1 MSLKIEN
8 KPFSESML
16 LSAKVGKNGDSG
28 GSDFGSMLKHAE
40 VKQSEAASELEK
52 YMKMTPAQRM
62 AAAILKSMGISQA
75 EFDAMP
81 PEQQAAIT
89 AQIAAIMKQQMQDQM
104 ENQSA
109 NKGVAS
115 L

>member
-1 MSLKIEN
+1 MGLKIEA

-52 YMKMTPAQRM
+52 YIKMTPAQRM
-62 AAAILKSMGISQA
+62 AAAILKSMGITQ
-75 EFDAMP
+75 EQFDAMSAD
-81 PEQQAAIT
+81 QKAAIT
-89 AQIAAIMKQQMQDQM
+89 AQIAAIMKQQMEDQM
-104 ENQSA
+104 AGKQQ
-109 NKGVAS
+109 KGAAT

>member
-1 MSLKIEN
+1 MDLKIET

-16 LSAKVGKNGDSG
+16 LSVKANGHSG